1 LARLDARAGRRA
13 TTLAEFSELGF
24 RVAYPKRVRCA
35 TIPRNEFPDQVSA
48 TSHSHGEFEPI
59 RLTKAAIAT
68 APEEFSMTAI
78 FRTFAFS
85 AALLLGTISA
95 TWAEEQTIDLR
106 VGFKSS
112 FVLDKSFETVL
123 IGDSDVVD
131 VHTPDNRLVILEPL
145 APGATNLVFL
155 DDKNIVVA
163 NIAVLVRQSAVNL
176 VGKIP

>member
-1 LARLDARAGRRA
+1 
-13 TTLAEFSELGF
+13 
-24 RVAYPKRVRCA
+24 
-35 TIPRNEFPDQVSA
+35 
-48 TSHSHGEFEPI
+48 
-59 RLTKAAIAT
+59 
-68 APEEFSMTAI
+68 MTAI

>member
-1 LARLDARAGRRA
+1 
-13 TTLAEFSELGF
+13 
-24 RVAYPKRVRCA
+24 
-35 TIPRNEFPDQVSA
+35 
-48 TSHSHGEFEPI
+48 
-59 RLTKAAIAT
+59 
-68 APEEFSMTAI
+68 MTAI

-163 NIAVLVRQSAVNL
+163 NIAILVRQSAVNL

>member
-1 LARLDARAGRRA
+1 
-13 TTLAEFSELGF
+13 
-24 RVAYPKRVRCA
+24 
-35 TIPRNEFPDQVSA
+35 
-48 TSHSHGEFEPI
+48 
-59 RLTKAAIAT
+59 
-68 APEEFSMTAI
+68 MTAI

-123 IGDSDVVD
+123 IGDSSVVD
-131 VHTPDNRLVILEPL
+131 VHTPDNRLVIFEPL

-155 DDKNIVVA
+155 DDRNIVIA
-163 NIAVLVRQSAVNL
+163 NIAILVRQSAVNL

>member
-1 LARLDARAGRRA
+1 
-13 TTLAEFSELGF
+13 
-24 RVAYPKRVRCA
+24 
-35 TIPRNEFPDQVSA
+35 
-48 TSHSHGEFEPI
+48 
-59 RLTKAAIAT
+59 
-68 APEEFSMTAI
+68 MTAI

-131 VHTPDNRLVILEPL
+131 VHTPDNRLVVLEPL